1 MFHSKDDVRHLGCE
15 LIVMMYTHVGEAVR
29 EAALNLNSLK
39 PSLLEYILKKMDHVL
54 YKLYI
59 YLYQNSY
66 FFC

>member
-1 MFHSKDDVRHLGCE
+1 
-15 LIVMMYTHVGEAVR
+15 MMYTHVGEAVR